1 VQPKIGELINL
12 LQNLRNLDQLNE
24 VTRFHSFWQKNL
36 PMHPSATY
44 GKLQSR
50 RKTVR
55 RVKHLPAV
63 VDVYPGLLP
72 QVLRRKRRLEAQ
84 PFERDH
90 SHLSMALPMLMTHL
104 MRSMKLGKVLGMQ
117 LLKLIRELVNHKSLN
132 LRQNLRKLLRRAEHP
147 QSRRLQPL
155 AGVELEKHLL
165 RLLR

>member
-1 VQPKIGELINL
+1 MWFVQPKIGELINL

-36 PMHPSATY
+36 PMHLSATY

-72 QVLRRKRRLEAQ
+72 QVLRRKRRLEA
-84 PFERDH
+84 
-90 SHLSMALPMLMTHL
+90 
-104 MRSMKLGKVLGMQ
+104 
-117 LLKLIRELVNHKSLN
+117 
-132 LRQNLRKLLRRAEHP
+132 
-147 QSRRLQPL
+147 
-155 AGVELEKHLL
+155 
-165 RLLR
+165 